1 MCMLF
6 YIQPS
11 PKQGTILDLIKHYT
25 FVRETDRQTE
35 TDRKTETG
43 TDRDTDTEKERDTEK
58 KEGEREK
65 DRQTG
70 RQKDL
75 CRLLGPM
82 KILAYVG
89 VH

>member
-1 MCMLF
+1 MF
-6 YIQPS
+6 F
-11 PKQGTILDLIKHYT
+11 TILDLIKHYT
-25 FVRETDRQTE
+25 FFQHTDRQTNRQTE
-35 TDRKTETG
+35 TDRQRQTER
-43 TDRDTDTEKERDTEK
+43 DRDRQRHRHRERERHR
-58 KEGEREK
+58 EGRGREREK

-89 VH
+89 VY